1 MLSSSTL
8 AVNCITLED
17 EAIYQCIAENSAG
30 TNQASARL
38 AVAQVKDLPAT
49 PQGLGAHTL
58 SNSALRVT
66 WRQPPAEVTDAII
79 GYVLQIRK
87 IGGKSNQSN
96 QESGWPVQVAHTF
109 HHPIALKQY
118 VVYM

>member
-1 MLSSSTL
+1 
-8 AVNCITLED
+8 LED

-38 AVAQVKDLPAT
+38 ALAQVKDLPAA
-49 PQGLGAHTL
+49 PQGLGARAL

-66 WRQPPAEVTDAII
+66 WSQPPAEVTDAII

-87 IGGKSNQSN
+87 IGGKSN
-96 QESGWPVQVAHTF
+96 
-109 HHPIALKQY
+109 KC
-118 VVYM
+118 